1 MQELCF
7 LCMTRRPNVLNKCMK
22 FRCNISNGYQVI
34 ERTRFCDEQKGR
46 QTDRQTNKQTDG
58 WTDRQTDTRGK
69 AIYLPTLSGGGII
82 IHQNETKK
90 SAHVSQLSEL
100 KHTSS

>member
-1 MQELCF
+1 MQELCL
-7 LCMTRRPNVLNKCMK
+7 LCMTRRPNVLYKCMK

-34 ERTRFCDEQKGR
+34 ERTRFWQADR
-46 QTDRQTNKQTDG
+46 QTDRQTDKQTDG
-58 WTDRQTDTRGK
+58 RMDGQTDGHKGK
-69 AIYLPTLSGGGII
+69 SNLSPDPFRGGGIL

-100 KHTSS
+100 

>member
-1 MQELCF
+1 
-7 LCMTRRPNVLNKCMK
+7 MTNRKA
-22 FRCNISNGYQVI
+22 
-34 ERTRFCDEQKGR
+34 GR
-46 QTDRQTNKQTDG
+46 QTDKQTDG
-58 WTDRQTDTRGK
+58 RMDGQTDGHKGK
-69 AIYLPTLSGGGII
+69 AIYLPTLLGGGII